1 MRGASEVTGLQRRTA
16 IAVAAIGLLALS
28 AAEARADL
36 SVTKVKRLPASVTKY
51 ATGDSVAV
59 RATVRNDAKRGEGR
73 SRASVYLSAD
83 KKRGRG
89 DKRVGRIAVS
99 KLKPGKKD
107 SGKTAVQWP
116 DRAKDGK
123 YFFVVCADSC
133 KASRRFELLVLPD
146 RLKGTAS
153 WLSVTEGSWSDAYA
167 SGERSGTSSY
177 TISFDLKRVA
187 ARGPAAP
194 NECVRSLV
202 QIVGCYE
209 LTEASGSWAVKR
221 RTSETDSYSGS
232 STVCMWD
239 AGGALP
245 ANVLEGAL
253 ALGTSTYLMNFTD
266 GDALRYT
273 GTCNEDSGGPDPIYE
288 TDEEGADLWCCWDG
302 VETRAFDG
310 FPLTG
315 SFDAVYGSPAS
326 RAGETRSH
334 TEWSIRSADG

>member
-1 MRGASEVTGLQRRTA
+1 MRGASEVNGLQRRTA
-16 IAVAAIGLLALS
+16 IAVAAIGLLAVS

-36 SVTKVKRLPASVTKY
+36 SVTKVKRSPASATKY

-59 RATVRNDAKRGEGR
+59 RAIVRNDAKREEGP

-83 KKRGRG
+83 KKRGGG

-99 KLKPGKKD
+99 KLEPGEKD
-107 SGKTAVQWP
+107 SGKTAVKWP

-133 KASRRFELLVLPD
+133 KASRGFELLVLPD

-153 WLSVTEGSWSDAYA
+153 WLAVTEGSWSDDYA

-177 TISFDLKRVA
+177 TVSFGLKRVA
-187 ARGPAAP
+187 AK
-194 NECVRSLV
+194 ECVPSLI
-202 QIVGCYE
+202 QITGCYT
-209 LTEASGSWAVKR
+209 LTETSGSWAVTR

-232 STVCMWD
+232 STVCTWD

-245 ANVLEGAL
+245 ANALEGAL
-253 ALGTSTYLMNFTD
+253 DIGTSAYLMYFEDDD
-266 GDALRYT
+266 GLYYT
-273 GTCNEDSGGPDPIYE
+273 GTCDQGGGGPDPIYE
-288 TDEEGADLWCCWDG
+288 TDEEGADLWCCWEG
-302 VETRAFDG
+302 AETRAFDG

-315 SFDAVYGSPAS
+315 SFDAVYGSPNS